1 VLLAVVLAASA
12 CADDTTVVAP
22 EPTVPDSPVLV
33 AGDHE
38 FELVHDGRTRSYI
51 VHVPATAPA
60 IVFMLHG
67 GGSSSQVKEQVGL
80 DAEATEQRIR
90 RRVSGRHGRDASPH
104 LERRPLLRPVRGRG
118 C

>member
-1 VLLAVVLAASA
+1 MTPVLLAVVLAASA

-38 FELVHDGRTRSYI
+38 FELAHDGRTRSYI

-60 IVFMLHG
+60 ADPVIVFVLHGG

-80 DAEATEQRIR
+80 DTEATE
-90 RRVSGRHGRDASPH
+90 HGFVVVYPDGTGVTRFH
-104 LERRPLLRPVRGRG
+104 T
-118 C
+118 